1 MALLSRPRTEP
12 VVQPVEP
19 RLDHGSPAPQQG
31 HVDVATSVHSA
42 VRSCGPP
49 DLRLPAQ
56 AIGIA
61 SVSSS
66 PERNP
71 STWACT
77 HFDAMS
83 DGYVRDGNV
92 TTGHP
97 ERAQPAKDLPAYS
110 LARAGQIVRLPPSTL
125 RLWARGAAFLSQ
137 PRRGFRACVDAQ
149 GTRRFDAEGAQGLE
163 VHRRRVGCTST
174 ARSYA
179 FPHGWSRAVR
189 AARRQAA

>member
-1 MALLSRPRTEP
+1 SYQGVRSPAQPRISMGRTINLRPLRLALLSRPRTEP

-92 TTGHP
+92 TTG
-97 ERAQPAKDLPAYS
+97 
-110 LARAGQIVRLPPSTL
+110 
-125 RLWARGAAFLSQ
+125 
-137 PRRGFRACVDAQ
+137 
-149 GTRRFDAEGAQGLE
+149 
-163 VHRRRVGCTST
+163 
-174 ARSYA
+174 
-179 FPHGWSRAVR
+179 
-189 AARRQAA
+189 